1 MTKEVMIRII
11 GNQKLDGVDEPAE
24 SVTLET
30 KGTYFLKDNKH
41 YVIYEENCEEISQ
54 TTKNT
59 LKIHE
64 QGVDLNKHGIT
75 NVHMLFEKNKK
86 NLTTYQTP
94 FGSLMMGIETGM
106 LKIEETTDRVSVR
119 MEYVLEIDD
128 RKHADCELSIEILSI
143 I

>member
-1 MTKEVMIRII
+1 MTKEVMIRIV

-24 SVTLET
+24 SVALET
-30 KGTYFLKDNKH
+30 KGTYYLKNNRH
-41 YVIYEENCEEISQ
+41 YVIYEESCEEISP

-94 FGSLMMGIETGM
+94 FGSLMMGIETGV
-106 LKIEETTDRVSVR
+106 LEIKEEADQILVR
-119 MEYVLEIDD
+119 LEYVLEIDD
-128 RKHADCELSIEILSI
+128 RKHADCELSIEISSI
-143 I
+143 